1 MKYQVQRV
9 VEAIYA
15 ECVPVLISAGYVPP
29 FSDVLNRKAFSV
41 QVEVKD
47 IPKSKYQNHIDGY
60 ISKTVLEAVQESKT
74 SSKTFFGECTP

>member
-1 MKYQVQRV
+1 M
-9 VEAIYA
+9 EAIYA

-29 FSDVLNRKAFSV
+29 PFSDVLNWKAFSV

-47 IPKSKYQNHIDGY
+47 IPHIKTILMAGY

-74 SSKTFFGECTP
+74 SSKTFFGECTS